1 MFTIVDFNNFWSPS
15 GGGVRRY
22 HLQKM
27 AFYEKLAAEQQPN
40 LSETESAQVLSVF
53 VMPDSKTFTEKKSE
67 SLIIEHVEAYRF
79 PGKWEYRFIWKPSQI
94 KPILQKYQPQ
104 VIEVGSPYILPTM
117 VRRAAKKIVPDA
129 VLLSFWHAD
138 FPITYVQR
146 PIENVIG
153 KKFGEATGKSIGN
166 ICKKIAFWYARREF
180 KKFDGIQVSCNE
192 VLERLDKNKLPKSH
206 WIPLG
211 CDIEMFSPSRRDDT
225 LVKKLKDGNL
235 ERLTIFF
242 PHRFC
247 EEKGIELLLG
257 AYPILCE
264 RLGIEPALVFA
275 GTGPYLPQVQEAVK
289 QYRHIQYAGFISSI
303 DEMARLYASVDLGL
317 ALSGWET
324 FGLSILESMASGN
337 AQIGASTGA
346 AAEHI
351 EKSHA
356 GITLKIRTP
365 EALADTI
372 VNLYHSDMQAMKQN
386 ARAYAE
392 KFSWTDC
399 FKRQLLLYQ
408 QIYKQK
414 RKS

>member
-27 AFYEKLAAEQQPN
+27 AFYEKIS
-40 LSETESAQVLSVF
+40 SESEEQVLSVF
-53 VMPDSKTFTEKKSE
+53 VMPDSKTFTEKKSD
-67 SLIIEHVEAYRF
+67 SLIIEHVEAFRF

-94 KPILQKYQPQ
+94 EPVLAKYKPQ
-104 VIEVGSPYILPTM
+104 VIEVGSPYLLPTV
-117 VRRAAKKIVPDA
+117 VRRAAKKIVPEA

-146 PIENVIG
+146 PVAN
-153 KKFGEATGKSIGN
+153 KFGKALGN
-166 ICKKIAFWYARREF
+166 LSKNVAFWYARQEF
-180 KKFDGIQVSCNE
+180 KRFDGIQVSCNE
-192 VLERLDKNKLPKSH
+192 VLRRLDRHKLPTSH

-211 CDIEMFSPSRRDDT
+211 CDIQMFSPSKRDES
-225 LVKKLKDGNL
+225 LVQKLKDGNPD
-235 ERLTIFF
+235 RLTIFF

-264 RLGIEPALVFA
+264 KLGCEPALIFA
-275 GTGPYLPQVQEAVK
+275 GTGPYLPQVQEAVEK
-289 QYRHIQYAGFISSI
+289 YPHIQYAGFISSI
-303 DEMARLYASVDLGL
+303 DEMARHYASVDLGL

-324 FGLSILESMASGN
+324 FGLSILESMACGN

-351 EKSHA
+351 RESGA
-356 GITLKIRTP
+356 GVVLKERTP
-365 EALADTI
+365 QALADAI
-372 VNLYHSDMQAMKQN
+372 VELYHSDMAAMKQK

-392 KFSWTDC
+392 KFSWADC
-399 FKRQLLLYQ
+399 FKRQLELYKL
-408 QIYKQK
+408 IYNQK
-414 RKS
+414 RKK

>member
-27 AFYEKLAAEQQPN
+27 AFYEKLS
-40 LSETESAQVLSVF
+40 SESEQVLSIF
-53 VMPDSKTFTEKKSE
+53 VMPDSKTFTEKKSD
-67 SLIIEHVEAYRF
+67 SLIIEHVEAFRF
-79 PGKWEYRFIWKPSQI
+79 PGKWEYRFLWKPSQI
-94 KPILQKYQPQ
+94 EPVLAKYKPQ
-104 VIEVGSPYILPTM
+104 VIEVGSPYLLPTM
-117 VRRAAKKIVPDA
+117 VRRAAKKIVPEA

-146 PIENVIG
+146 PVAN
-153 KKFGEATGKSIGN
+153 KFGKALGN
-166 ICKKIAFWYARREF
+166 LSKNVAFWYARQEF
-180 KKFDGIQVSCNE
+180 KRFDGIQVSCNE
-192 VLERLDKNKLPKSH
+192 VLRRLDRHKLPTSH

-211 CDIEMFSPSRRDDT
+211 CDIQMFSPSKRDES
-225 LVKKLKDGNL
+225 LVQKLKDGKPD
-235 ERLTIFF
+235 RLTIFF

-264 RLGIEPALVFA
+264 KLGCEPALVFA
-275 GTGPYLPQVQEAVK
+275 GTGPYLPQVQEAVEK
-289 QYRHIQYAGFISSI
+289 YPHINYAGFISSI
-303 DEMARLYASVDLGL
+303 DEMARHYASVDLGL

-324 FGLSILESMASGN
+324 FGLSILESMACGN

-351 EKSHA
+351 RESGA
-356 GITLKIRTP
+356 GVVLKERTP
-365 EALADTI
+365 QALADAI
-372 VNLYHSDMQAMKQN
+372 VELYHSDMATMKQN

-392 KFSWTDC
+392 KFSWADC
-399 FKRQLLLYQ
+399 FKRQLELYKL
-408 QIYKQK
+408 IYNQK
-414 RKS
+414 RKK

>member
-27 AFYEKLAAEQQPN
+27 AFYEKLS
-40 LSETESAQVLSVF
+40 SESEEQVLSVF
-53 VMPDSKTFTEKKSE
+53 VMPDSKTFTEKKSD
-67 SLIIEHVEAYRF
+67 SLIIEHVEAFRF
-79 PGKWEYRFIWKPSQI
+79 PGKWEYRFLWKPSQI
-94 KPILQKYQPQ
+94 EPVLAKYKPQ
-104 VIEVGSPYILPTM
+104 VIEVGSPYLLPTM
-117 VRRAAKKIVPDA
+117 VRRAAKKIVPEA

-146 PIENVIG
+146 PVAN
-153 KKFGEATGKSIGN
+153 KFGKALGN
-166 ICKKIAFWYARREF
+166 LSKNVAFWYARQEF
-180 KKFDGIQVSCNE
+180 KRFDGIQVSCNE
-192 VLERLDKNKLPKSH
+192 VLRRLDRHKLPTSH

-211 CDIEMFSPSRRDDT
+211 CDIQMFSPSKRDES
-225 LVKKLKDGNL
+225 LVQKLKDGNPD
-235 ERLTIFF
+235 RLTIFF

-264 RLGIEPALVFA
+264 KLGCEPALVFA
-275 GTGPYLPQVQEAVK
+275 GTGPYLPQVQEAVEK
-289 QYRHIQYAGFISSI
+289 YPHIQYAGFISSI
-303 DEMARLYASVDLGL
+303 DEMARHYASVDLGL

-324 FGLSILESMASGN
+324 FGLSILESMACGN

-351 EKSHA
+351 RESGA
-356 GITLKIRTP
+356 GVVLKERTP
-365 EALADTI
+365 QALADAI
-372 VNLYHSDMQAMKQN
+372 VELYHSDMATMKQN

-392 KFSWTDC
+392 KFSWADC
-399 FKRQLLLYQ
+399 FKRQLELYKL
-408 QIYKQK
+408 IYNQK
-414 RKS
+414 RKK